1 MENLGTEKSI
11 LDVEENLSLLEV
23 YNYLKV
29 NRKATKGK
37 DSNKPISIQSQQDKI
52 TLRDY
57 LENIPAFQNFFL
69 QSTTNITD

>member
-1 MENLGTEKSI
+1 M
-11 LDVEENLSLLEV
+11 

-37 DSNKPISIQSQQDKI
+37 DSNKPISIQSQQDKN

-57 LENIPAFQNFFL
+57 LENIAAFRNFFL
-69 QSTTNITD
+69 QSTTNVCD